1 MSRVLIYTSPAKGH
15 LTPVKSAAIE
25 LAERGHTVH
34 VRTLTGEV
42 EGLRPLGLEASAI
55 DRRIEGRE
63 LDDWKAN
70 STLGALKRS
79 MQTFADRAPHEVEDL
94 RSAISA
100 FSPDMLVIDTNTW
113 GAQTAAEAS
122 GLPWAMFQ
130 PYFTPLPAAG
140 VPPFGPGLPRM
151 TGPLGLLRDGLLRKA
166 IIGKLASLMLPPVNE
181 IRSSLGLAPIE
192 RLSEALTRAPL
203 TLYFTVPEMEYP
215 RDEWPPSY
223 RFVGPGAAED
233 VPAPQWLHQVDRPIV
248 LVTCS
253 TEQQSDRALMQT
265 ALVSLPAA
273 GYYVVATT
281 GAHDPAD
288 FEVSTDEIVVERFL
302 PHGSVLPRSA
312 VVVCHGG
319 MGITQRALA
328 SGVPVVVVPYGRDQ
342 LEVARRVE
350 HAGVGVRLPAKRL
363 DRVAL
368 VAAVRQA
375 SALSERAVRMAE
387 HISEAGGGRAAA
399 DAVEALMKSG
409 GTETA
414 TEANQAGH

>member
-15 LTPVKSAAIE
+15 LTPVKTAAIE
-25 LAERGHTVH
+25 LAERGHAVH
-34 VRTLTGEV
+34 VRTLAGEV
-42 EGLRPLGLEASAI
+42 ERVRARGFEASAI
-55 DRRIEGRE
+55 DPRIEGRE

-70 STLGALKRS
+70 TTLAALKRS
-79 MQTFADRAPHEVEDL
+79 MQTFADRAPYEVEDL
-94 RSAISA
+94 RSAIGA
-100 FSPDMLVIDTNTW
+100 LSPDILVIDVNTW
-113 GAQTAAEAS
+113 GAQAAAEAS

-151 TGPLGLLRDGLLRKA
+151 TGLLGTLRDGLLRKV
-166 IIGKLASLMLPPVNE
+166 IVGKLTSLMLPPVNE
-181 IRSSLGLAPIE
+181 LRSSLGLVPIE
-192 RLSEALTRAPL
+192 SLTGALTRAPL
-203 TLYFTVPEMEYP
+203 TLYFTVSEMEYA
-215 RDEWPPSY
+215 RDEWPSSY

-233 VPAPQWLHQVDRPIV
+233 DPPPLWLDQIDRPIV

-253 TEQQSDRALMQT
+253 TEQQGDRALIQI
-265 ALVSLPAA
+265 AIECLPAA
-273 GYYVVATT
+273 GYFVVATT

-288 FEVSTDEIVVERFL
+288 FEASAEEIVLERSL
-302 PHGSVLPRSA
+302 PHASVLPRA
-312 VVVCHGG
+312 AAVVCHGG

-363 DRVAL
+363 DREAL
-368 VAAVRQA
+368 AAAVREA
-375 SALSERAVRMAE
+375 SALREGAVRMAG

-399 DAVEALMKSG
+399 DAVEDLLKSSG
-409 GTETA
+409 PETA
-414 TEANQAGH
+414 TEANRAGL

>member
-15 LTPVKSAAIE
+15 LTPVKTAAIE
-25 LAERGHTVH
+25 LAERGHAVH
-34 VRTLTGEV
+34 VRTLAGEV
-42 EGLRPLGLEASAI
+42 ERVRALGFEASAI
-55 DRRIEGRE
+55 DPRIEGRE

-70 STLGALKRS
+70 TTLAALKRS
-79 MQTFADRAPHEVEDL
+79 MQTFADRAPYEVEDL
-94 RSAISA
+94 WSAISA
-100 FSPDMLVIDTNTW
+100 FSPDILVIDVNTW
-113 GAQTAAEAS
+113 GAQAAAEAS

-151 TGPLGLLRDGLLRKA
+151 TGLLGTLRDGLLRKV
-166 IIGKLASLMLPPVNE
+166 IVGKLTSLMLPPVSE
-181 IRSSLGLAPIE
+181 LRTSVGLVPIE
-192 RLSEALTRAPL
+192 SLTGALTRAPL
-203 TLYFTVPEMEYP
+203 TLYFTVSEMEYP

-233 VPAPQWLHQVDRPIV
+233 VPPPRWLDQIDRPIV

-253 TEQQSDRALMQT
+253 TEQQGDRALIQI
-265 ALVSLPAA
+265 AIESLPAA
-273 GYYVVATT
+273 GYFVVATT

-288 FEVSTDEIVVERFL
+288 FEASAEEIVLERSL
-302 PHGSVLPRSA
+302 PHASVLPRA
-312 VVVCHGG
+312 AAVVCHGG

-363 DRVAL
+363 DREAL
-368 VAAVRQA
+368 AAAVRKA
-375 SALSERAVRMAE
+375 SALREGAVRMAE

-399 DAVEALMKSG
+399 DAVEDLLKSSG
-409 GTETA
+409 PETA
-414 TEANQAGH
+414 TEANRAGH